1 MQKFGPQKVGPDIF
15 KQNLHFY
22 KISSDLISMH
32 IKVLEALL
40 WFLSRFFVPKNK
52 LCWKWKGHNVHSSH
66 NKESGVLCQSLV
78 LLLERTQDEN
88 FSAGS
93 INSCSLFCI
102 MLNLPN
108 LTYLLPYFHP
118 SPASLSSPWTPYWAM
133 PSIVLGAFIFI
144 LMTLWKTY

>member
-1 MQKFGPQKVGPDIF
+1 MKTSSIDFTWEYVEMQKFGPQKVGPDVF

-40 WFLSRFFVPKNK
+40 YQIFFCSEEQAS
-52 LCWKWKGHNVHSSH
+52 LKWKGHTIHFSH
-66 NKESGVLCQSLV
+66 NRESGVLCQSLV

-88 FSAGS
+88 FSPGS
-93 INSCSLFCI
+93 INSCSLFCK

-118 SPASLSSPWTPYWAM
+118 SPASLSSP
-133 PSIVLGAFIFI
+133 
-144 LMTLWKTY
+144 